1 MPAVVPEPMPNPV
14 EDPEGY
20 ARWFGNYQTQQ
31 AEQAALTAFNLR
43 LETSESLLRYKE
55 GNEAV
60 DKAVT
65 RFKELVKAE
74 EAQFGAR
81 QSPLAKSLSVQRDP
95 YSWVYEVV
103 KKDAADR
110 EIGGDLAG
118 FKAKTRLRSRLARG
132 EIRAKIEA
140 EFAEKAAAAAAA
152 APPIAI
158 APVQVRSPPN
168 VVLPK
173 SLANAPSSA
182 PRSAPAWTGPT
193 PLADITARR

>member
-1 MPAVVPEPMPNPV
+1 M
-14 EDPEGY
+14 
-20 ARWFGNYQTQQ
+20 
-31 AEQAALTAFNLR
+31 
-43 LETSESLLRYKE
+43 
-55 GNEAV
+55 
-60 DKAVT
+60 
-65 RFKELVKAE
+65 
-74 EAQFGAR
+74 
-81 QSPLAKSLSVQRDP
+81 AKSLSVQRDP
-95 YSWVYEVV
+95 YCWVYEVV

-118 FKAKTRLRSRLARG
+118 FKAKTEAQVRAKVEA

-182 PRSAPAWTGPT
+182 PRSAPAWTGQRRWRI
-193 PLADITARR
+193 LRRGGRARLGWAFALLRAIAWPCCRRWRRIASSAL